1 MSHVRVLVVTHGA
14 VAGQLLA
21 TLRQLLGEETLAD
34 DFAALEI
41 AVGGVR
47 QETAARIAQ
56 AVADLDA
63 GAGVVVAVDLHG
75 STPANCTAD
84 LVKGGERPIAVLAG
98 VNLPMLMKLA
108 TLPREGTTPAEMARG
123 AAETGHRSIQVST

>member
-1 MSHVRVLVVTHGA
+1 MSRVRILIVTHGA
-14 VAGQLLA
+14 IAGEMLA
-21 TLRQLLGEETLAD
+21 TLRQLLGDAVGD

-41 AVGGVR
+41 PVGGVR
-47 QETAARIAQ
+47 QDTAARISE
-56 AVADLDA
+56 AVAALDD

-84 LVKGGERPIAVLAG
+84 LVRAHERPLAVLAG

-108 TLPREGTTPAEMARG
+108 TLAREGTTPGELARG
-123 AAETGHRSIQVST
+123 AAETGRKSIQVSP

>member
-1 MSHVRVLVVTHGA
+1 MSNVRVLVVTHGA
-14 VAGQLLA
+14 VAGEMLA
-21 TLRQLLGEETLAD
+21 TLRQLLGDATVGS

-41 AVGGVR
+41 PVGGVR
-47 QETAARIAQ
+47 QDTAARIAS
-56 AVADLDA
+56 AVDALDA

-84 LVKGGERPIAVLAG
+84 LARSGRSLAVLAG

-108 TLPREGTTPAEMARG
+108 TLPRDGTSPGDLARG
-123 AAETGHRSIQVST
+123 AAETGRKSIQVSP